1 MGGSGDGSASAGRAE
16 LLAKGSQRPNR
27 LQEGVVAAEAQSLE
41 LSASGEQETRR
52 SSFFGGIKS
61 PSGAPEVMAG
71 LATPRVCTARLSP
84 SVTGTCQ

>member
-1 MGGSGDGSASAGRAE
+1 MQVISNDRGRRLVLE
-16 LLAKGSQRPNR
+16 LT
-27 LQEGVVAAEAQSLE
+27 EARSLE
-41 LSASGEQETRR
+41 LSASGEQETRG